1 LQHLHGAGGFG
12 FVAVHFEL
20 LMAVGDFYVQSQF
33 DGAQVF
39 VSGAAQMRQTGVVMR
54 GEGVAKNQVDN
65 LSKGTPMIGK
75 M

>member
-1 LQHLHGAGGFG
+1 
-12 FVAVHFEL
+12 
-20 LMAVGDFYVQSQF
+20 
-33 DGAQVF
+33 VF